1 MKIAVTGG
9 AGFIGSAFV
18 RHWIKNHPQDKLVNI
33 DKLTYAGNLEN
44 LKEVEKSPN
53 YSFVKANI
61 AKPIAMLEYLDG
73 VDTLVNFAAESHVD
87 RSITD
92 PNPFIETNIKG
103 TAVLLEAAKEKNVNK
118 ILHFSTDEVFGA
130 LELDS
135 KEKFTEKTPHNPK
148 SPYAASKAAAE
159 DVARAFA
166 NTYNLPVII
175 LNVSNNYGPFHFPEK
190 LIPLAITNAM
200 EDKEIPVYGDGLY
213 VREWTFVDDT
223 ALAVEAAIEKGKP
236 GETYLFGTE
245 EELPN
250 IKVLKKIL
258 KILNKPESLLKTVKD
273 RPGHDRRYALDSS
286 KARKELGWTNKYD
299 FDTGL
304 KLTVNWFQKN
314 VDWWKRVKSGD
325 YQKYYKL
332 QYLQTNK

>member
-18 RHWIKNHPQDKLVNI
+18 RHWIKNHPDDQLVNI

-44 LKEVEKSPN
+44 LKDVQGTAN
-53 YSFVKANI
+53 YSFVKADI
-61 AKPIAMLEYLDG
+61 SDPKAMLTALNG
-73 VDTLVNFAAESHVD
+73 VETLINFAAESHVD

-103 TAVLLEAAKEKNVNK
+103 TAVLLEAAKENGLKK
-118 ILHFSTDEVFGA
+118 IIHFSTDEVFGA
-130 LELDS
+130 LELQS
-135 KEKFTEKTPHNPK
+135 KEKFNERTPHNPK

-159 DVARAFA
+159 DIARAYA
-166 NTYNLPVII
+166 NTYNLPLVIM
-175 LNVSNNYGPFHFPEK
+175 NVSNNYGPFHFPEK

-213 VREWTFVDDT
+213 VREWTYVEDT
-223 ALAVEAAIEKGKP
+223 ALAAEAVIEKGRP

-245 EELPN
+245 EELSN
-250 IKVLKKIL
+250 IEVLKKIL

-273 RPGHDRRYALDSS
+273 RPGHDRRYALDST
-286 KARKELGWTNKYD
+286 KARKELGWSNKYT
-299 FDTGL
+299 FEAGL
-304 KLTVNWFQKN
+304 KITVEWFQQN
-314 VDWWKRVKSGD
+314 IDWWKRVKSGAYKD
-325 YQKYYKL
+325 YYKT
-332 QYLQTNK
+332 QYE

>member
-18 RHWIKNHPQDKLVNI
+18 RHWIKSHPKDQLINI

-44 LKEVEKSPN
+44 LREIEKSQN
-53 YSFVKANI
+53 YTFLKADI
-61 AKPIAMLEYLDG
+61 ADSQAMLKALEKI
-73 VDTLVNFAAESHVD
+73 DTLVNFAAESHVD

-103 TAVLLEAAKEKNVNK
+103 TAVLLEAAKGNDVKK
-118 ILHFSTDEVFGA
+118 IIHFSTDEVFGA
-130 LELDS
+130 LTLGS
-135 KEKFTEKTPHNPK
+135 NEKFTEDTPHNPK

-159 DVARAFA
+159 DIARAYE
-166 NTYNLPVII
+166 NTYNLNLVI

-200 EDKEIPVYGDGLY
+200 EDKEIPVYGDGLS

-223 ALAVEAAIEKGKP
+223 ALATEVAIEKGKH

-250 IKVLKKIL
+250 IEVLKKIL

-286 KARKELGWTNKYD
+286 KARKQLGWSPRYD
-299 FDTGL
+299 FDKGL
-304 KLTVNWFQKN
+304 ELTVEWFKNN
-314 VDWWKRVKSGD
+314 VDWWKRVKSGAYQD
-325 YQKYYKL
+325 YYRQ
-332 QYLQTNK
+332 QYEANS

>member
-18 RHWIKNHPQDKLVNI
+18 RHWIKNHPQDQLFNI

-44 LKEVEKSPN
+44 LKEVEKNKN
-53 YSFVKANI
+53 YTFVKADI
-61 AKPIAMLEYLDG
+61 ADPRAMLAALKE
-73 VDTLVNFAAESHVD
+73 VDVLVNFAAESHVD

-103 TAVLLEAAKEKNVNK
+103 TAVLLEAAKENNVGK
-118 ILHFSTDEVFGA
+118 IIHFSTDEVFGA
-130 LELDS
+130 LDLVSQD
-135 KEKFTEKTPHNPK
+135 KFNEQTAHNPK

-159 DVARAFA
+159 DIARAYA
-166 NTYNLPVII
+166 NTYDLPLII

-223 ALAVEAAIEKGKP
+223 ALATEAAIEKGKP

-250 IKVLKKIL
+250 IEVLKKIL
-258 KILNKPESLLKTVKD
+258 KILGKPESLLKSVKD
-273 RPGHDRRYALDSS
+273 RPGHDRRYALNSS
-286 KARKELGWTNKYD
+286 KARKELGWNHKYD
-299 FDTGL
+299 FDEGL
-304 KLTVNWFQKN
+304 ALTVDWFKN
-314 VDWWKRVKSGD
+314 NVEWWKRVKSGEYLD
-325 YQKYYKL
+325 YYKK
-332 QYLQTNK
+332 QYEVGSE

>member
-1 MKIAVTGG
+1 MEKIAVTGG

-44 LKEVEKSPN
+44 LKEVEKNPN
-53 YSFVKANI
+53 YSFVKADI
-61 AKPIAMLEYLDG
+61 ADPKAMLESLNG

-103 TAVLLEAAKEKNVNK
+103 TAVLLEAAKENNVKK

-130 LELDS
+130 LELSS
-135 KEKFTEKTPHNPK
+135 KEKFTESTPHNPK

-159 DVARAFA
+159 DIARAYA
-166 NTYNLPVII
+166 NTYNLPLII

-213 VREWTFVDDT
+213 VREWTYVLDT
-223 ALAVEAAIEKGKP
+223 ALAVDAAIEKGKP

-245 EELPN
+245 EEIPN
-250 IKVLKKIL
+250 IEVLKKIL
-258 KILNKPESLLKTVKD
+258 RILNKPESLLKTVKD
-273 RPGHDRRYALDSS
+273 RPGHDRRYALDST
-286 KARKELGWTNKYD
+286 KVRNELGWTNKYD

-304 KLTVNWFQKN
+304 NLTVEWFQKN
-314 VDWWKRVKSGD
+314 TDWWKRVKSGD
-325 YQKYYKL
+325 YQKYYQQ
-332 QYLQTNK
+332 QYEKR

>member
-18 RHWIKNHPQDKLVNI
+18 RHWIKNHPEDQLVNI

-44 LKEVEKSPN
+44 LKEIERNPN
-53 YSFVKANI
+53 YFFVKADI
-61 AKPIAMLEYLDG
+61 ADPKAMLEALKD

-87 RSITD
+87 RSITN

-103 TAVLLEAAKEKNVNK
+103 TAVLLEAARENGVKK

-130 LELDS
+130 LELSS
-135 KEKFTEKTPHNPK
+135 KNKFTENTPHNPK

-159 DVARAFA
+159 DVARAYA
-166 NTYNLPVII
+166 NTYNLPLII
-175 LNVSNNYGPFHFPEK
+175 LNLSNNYGPFHFPEK

-200 EDKEIPVYGDGLY
+200 EDKEIPVYGDGLAM
-213 VREWTFVDDT
+213 REWTYVDDT
-223 ALAVEAAIEKGKP
+223 VLATEAALEKGKP

-250 IKVLKKIL
+250 IEVLKKIL
-258 KILNKPESLLKTVKD
+258 KILNKPELLLKTVKD

-299 FDTGL
+299 FDSGL
-304 KLTVNWFQKN
+304 KLTVEWFQKN
-314 VDWWKRVKSGD
+314 VDWWKRVKSGE
-325 YQKYYKL
+325 YQKYYEQ
-332 QYLQTNK
+332 QYGK

>member
-18 RHWIKNHPQDKLVNI
+18 RHWVKNHPQDQLINI

-44 LKEVEKSPN
+44 LKEVEKNQN
-53 YSFVKANI
+53 YKFLKADI
-61 AKPIAMLEYLDG
+61 ADTQAMLKALDK
-73 VDTLVNFAAESHVD
+73 VDTLINFAAESHVD

-103 TAVLLEAAKEKNVNK
+103 TAVLLEAARENK
-118 ILHFSTDEVFGA
+118 VKKIVHFSTDEVFGA
-130 LELDS
+130 LSLDS
-135 KEKFTEKTPHNPK
+135 KKKFNATTAHNPR

-159 DVARAFA
+159 DIARAYA
-166 NTYNLPVII
+166 NTYDLPLII

-200 EDKEIPVYGDGLY
+200 EDKEIPVYGDGLS
-213 VREWTFVDDT
+213 VREWTHVEDT
-223 ALAVEAAIEKGKP
+223 ALATEVAIAKGVI
-236 GETYLFGTE
+236 GETYLIGTE

-250 IKVLKKIL
+250 IQVLKKIL

-273 RPGHDRRYALDSS
+273 RLGHDRRYALDSS
-286 KARKELGWTNKYD
+286 KARKELGWSQKYD
-299 FDTGL
+299 FDKGL
-304 KLTVNWFQKN
+304 AMTVEWFKN
-314 VDWWKRVKSGD
+314 NTDWWKRVKSGS
-325 YQKYYKL
+325 YQDYYKQ
-332 QYLQTNK
+332 QYEVSQE

>member
-18 RHWIKNHPQDKLVNI
+18 RYWIRKHPFDQLINI

-44 LKEVEKSPN
+44 LVEVEKNPN
-53 YSFVKANI
+53 YKFVKADI
-61 AKPIAMLEYLDG
+61 ADPSAMLKTLKG
-73 VDTLVNFAAESHVD
+73 VDILVNFAAESHVD

-103 TAVLLEAAKEKNVNK
+103 TTVLLEAAKENDVGK
-118 ILHFSTDEVFGA
+118 IIHFSTDEVFGA
-130 LELDS
+130 LTLDS
-135 KEKFTEKTPHNPK
+135 KEKFREDTPHNPR

-159 DVARAFA
+159 DIARAYA
-166 NTYNLPVII
+166 NTYNLPLVIM
-175 LNVSNNYGPFHFPEK
+175 NVSNNYGPFHFPEK
-190 LIPLAITNAM
+190 LIPLAITNAL

-213 VREWTFVDDT
+213 VREWTYVDDT
-223 ALAVEAAIEKGKP
+223 ALATETVIEKGIP

-250 IKVLKKIL
+250 IEVLKKIL
-258 KILNKPESLLKTVKD
+258 KILNKPETLLKTVKD

-286 KARKELGWTNKYD
+286 KARKELGWSHKYD

-304 KLTVNWFQKN
+304 EKTIEWFKN
-314 VDWWKRVKSGD
+314 NVGWWKRVKSGA
-325 YQKYYKL
+325 YREYYKR
-332 QYLQTNK
+332 QYEL

>member
-18 RHWIKNHPQDKLVNI
+18 RHWLRNHPQDQLVNL

-44 LKEVEKSPN
+44 LKEVENNPN
-53 YSFVKANI
+53 YKFIKADI
-61 AKPIAMLEYLDG
+61 ADPKTMINALKNTD
-73 VDTLVNFAAESHVD
+73 VLVNFAAESHVD

-103 TAVLLEAAKEKNVNK
+103 TAVLLEAAKENGVKK
-118 ILHFSTDEVFGA
+118 IIHFSTDEVFGA
-130 LELDS
+130 LSLES
-135 KEKFTEKTPHNPK
+135 KEKFNEKTSHNPK

-159 DVARAFA
+159 DVARAYA
-166 NTYNLPVII
+166 NTYSLSLII
-175 LNVSNNYGPFHFPEK
+175 LNVSNNYGSYHFPEK

-213 VREWTFVDDT
+213 VREWTYVEDT
-223 ALAVEAAIEKGKP
+223 AAATELAIERGKP

-245 EELPN
+245 EELAN
-250 IKVLKKIL
+250 IEVLKKIL
-258 KILNKPESLLKTVKD
+258 KILGKPETLLKTVKD

-286 KARKELGWTNKYD
+286 KARTQLGWSPEYD
-299 FDTGL
+299 FEKGIVETI
-304 KLTVNWFQKN
+304 NWYKN
-314 VDWWKRVKSGD
+314 NVEWWKRVKSGEYLD
-325 YQKYYKL
+325 YYKK
-332 QYLQTNK
+332 QYE

>member
-1 MKIAVTGG
+1 MKVAVSGG

-18 RHWIKNHPQDKLVNI
+18 RHWIKNHPQDQLVNI

-44 LKEVEKSPN
+44 LKEVEKNSN
-53 YSFVKANI
+53 YSFVKADI
-61 AKPIAMLEYLDG
+61 ADSKAMISALDG

-87 RSITD
+87 RSISD
-92 PNPFIETNIKG
+92 PNPFIDTNIKG
-103 TAVLLEAAKEKNVNK
+103 TAVLFEAARENNVSK
-118 ILHFSTDEVFGA
+118 IIHFSTDEVFGA

-135 KEKFTEKTPHNPK
+135 KEKFSEITPHNPK

-159 DVARAFA
+159 DIARAYS
-166 NTYNLPVII
+166 NTYNLPLIV

-213 VREWTFVDDT
+213 VREWTYVDDT
-223 ALAVEAAIEKGKP
+223 VLATEAVIEKGKA

-250 IKVLKKIL
+250 LEVLKKIL

-286 KARKELGWTNKYD
+286 KARKELGWVNKQD
-299 FDTGL
+299 FDSGL
-304 KLTVNWFQKN
+304 HLTVDWFKN
-314 VDWWKRVKSGD
+314 NVSWWKRVKSGEYQD
-325 YQKYYKL
+325 YYNK
-332 QYLQTNK
+332 QYEVKQ

>member
-1 MKIAVTGG
+1 MKLAVTGG

-18 RHWIKNHPQDKLVNI
+18 RHWIKNHPEDQLINI

-44 LKEVEKSPN
+44 LKEVEKNQN
-53 YSFVKANI
+53 YSFSKADI
-61 AKPIAMLEYLDG
+61 ADPKLMLQTLKG

-103 TAVLLEAAKEKNVNK
+103 TAVLLKAAKENGVSK
-118 ILHFSTDEVFGA
+118 IIHFSTDEVFGA
-130 LELDS
+130 LDLDS
-135 KEKFTEKTPHNPK
+135 KEKFNEDTPHNPK

-159 DVARAFA
+159 DIARSYAS
-166 NTYNLPVII
+166 TYEIPLII

-190 LIPLAITNAM
+190 LIPLAITNAI

-223 ALAVEAAIEKGKP
+223 ALAVETVIEKGRA
-236 GETYLFGTE
+236 GQTYLFGTE

-250 IKVLKKIL
+250 IEVLKKIL
-258 KILNKPESLLKTVKD
+258 RILNKPESLLKTVKD
-273 RPGHDRRYALDSS
+273 RPGHDRRYALDST
-286 KARKELGWTNKYD
+286 KVRKELGWSHKYD
-299 FDTGL
+299 FDKGL
-304 KLTVNWFQKN
+304 ELTVEWFKNN
-314 VDWWKRVKSGD
+314 VDWWKRVKNGA
-325 YQKYYKL
+325 YQDYYKQ
-332 QYLQTNK
+332 QYEVKS